1 MSKLFQCFK
10 AKEWLTL
17 VLVFCLV
24 SLQVWL
30 DLRLPEYMSE
40 ITQLVQ
46 TENSELEEILI
57 AGGKMMGCAFGNL
70 IITVIV
76 GFFTARMATK
86 VAQRLRERVFRKTMS
101 FSMGDINNFST
112 GSLITR
118 STNDITQIQMFVA
131 MGFMVLI
138 RAPLTAIFAV
148 LKISGKNLV
157 FTQITLVAVAVL
169 VVVLATMIM
178 LAMPKSK
185 KIQSLTDAL
194 NTKVREHLIG
204 VRVVRAYNAE
214 DYQQKKF
221 KISNE
226 EFASANTFVNRTT
239 AVMSPFLMCLMSILT
254 MIIYWSGSVLI
265 NEAVGPEKLTIF
277 SDMVVFT
284 SYAMQII
291 MAFMMLTMIFM
302 MLPRVLVALG
312 RIGEVLDF
320 ENTVAEGS
328 VTKDK
333 AAEKTP
339 VVAFENVSF
348 AYPDGEEKVLSNV
361 SFAVNRGETLAIIGA
376 TGSGK
381 SSIVNVLQRFYDINE
396 GKILIDGVEI
406 SDYEQKTLRK
416 KMGLVTQKAI
426 LFSGSVT
433 DNLTT
438 GTTKPISSEGLKEAV
453 RISQS
458 EEFVGKIGLDGAIA
472 QGGSNLSGG
481 QKQRISI
488 ARALYKNPEI
498 FIFDDCFSALDYK
511 TDRVL
516 RGQLNKSTGNS
527 TKIMVAQRISTVKDA
542 DKILVLDKGTVVD
555 IGTHEYLLKHCQ
567 VYQEIAQSQL
577 SKEELSQ

>member
-1 MSKLFQCFK
+1 MSKLFQCF
-10 AKEWLTL
+10 AVKEWLTL

-24 SLQVWL
+24 SFQVWL

-46 TENSELEEILI
+46 SDQSEMSEILT

-70 IITVIV
+70 VVTVIV

-86 VAQRLRERVFRKTMS
+86 VAQRLRDRVFRKTMS

-138 RAPLTAIFAV
+138 RAPLTATFAV
-148 LKISGKNLV
+148 IKISGKNLV

-169 VVVLATMIM
+169 VVVLATMIV

-185 KIQSLTDAL
+185 KIQSITDDL
-194 NTKVREHLIG
+194 NTKVREHLVGI
-204 VRVVRAYNAE
+204 RVVRAYNAE

-221 KISNE
+221 STSNE

-239 AVMSPFLMCLMSILT
+239 AVMSPFLMCLMSTLT
-254 MIIYWSGSVLI
+254 MVIYWAGSVLI

-291 MAFMMLTMIFM
+291 MAFMMLTMVFM

-312 RIGEVLDF
+312 RISEVLDF
-320 ENTVAEGS
+320 ENSIHEGTVSIGKS
-328 VTKDK
+328 SG
-333 AAEKTP
+333 
-339 VVAFENVSF
+339 NVPAVEFKNVNF
-348 AYPDGEEKVLSNV
+348 AYPDGEEKVLTGV
-361 SFAVNRGETLAIIGA
+361 SFTVDRGETLAIIGS

-381 SSIVNVLQRFYDINE
+381 SSIVNLLQRFYDINA
-396 GKILIDGVEI
+396 GHIYIDGVEI
-406 SDYEQKTLRK
+406 RDYDQTVLRD

-426 LFSGSVT
+426 LFSGTVT

-438 GTTKPISSEGLKEAV
+438 GTKKPLSKEGLEEAV

-458 EEFVGKIGLDGAIA
+458 EEFVGKIGLDGAIS

-488 ARALYKNPEI
+488 ARALYKRPEI
-498 FIFDDCFSALDYK
+498 YIFDDCFSALDYK

-516 RGQLNKSTGNS
+516 RGQLNKSTGDA

-542 DKILVLDKGTVVD
+542 DKILVLDKGRVVD
-555 IGTHEYLLKHCQ
+555 IGTHEKLLENCQ